1 MQYILTSNVT
11 YSLVGKSICF
21 SVQKEH
27 VVLTRCG
34 TGHGIF
40 THSLLLSNDEQADIL
55 RVVPINI
62 SIACWN
68 CSDSEMLFFFV
79 FHLITKTYFDRLCRC
94 S

>member
-1 MQYILTSNVT
+1 MQYILTSHVT

-55 RVVPINI
+55 RVIPINI
-62 SIACWN
+62 ST
-68 CSDSEMLFFFV
+68 LFLLHVGTVPTVKCCFSLSF
-79 FHLITKTYFDRLCRC
+79 T
-94 S
+94 